1 MADRLIGRTALV
13 TGAARGQGRAHA
25 IRFASEGADVI
36 ALDVC
41 VDEPGGGFA
50 LSSWDDL
57 LQTVAEVEA
66 LGQRGHAAQADVRD
80 RDALQGVVDATAEE
94 FPRLDVIVAN
104 AAIARYAKFLDL
116 DIQAWNAT
124 IAVNLTGVFNTVQLF
139 APRMIAAGH
148 GGSIILTGSIAG
160 VKGLPFC
167 GAYAAAKHGVHGL
180 MKVLALELGDHS
192 IRVNTVDPGPVDTA
206 MATDPTGPLAMS
218 GADSPDG
225 RLFLASFAPVLPLP
239 ESGVMSAETI
249 SDAVA
254 WLASDES
261 RFVTGISV
269 PVDAGIVVR

>member
-1 MADRLIGRTALV
+1 
-13 TGAARGQGRAHA
+13 
-25 IRFASEGADVI
+25 VI

-57 LQTVAEVEA
+57 MQTVSEVENC
-66 LGQRGHAAQADVRD
+66 GSRGYAAKADVRD
-80 RDALQGVVDATAEE
+80 RDALGAVLEETSAE
-94 FPRLDVIVAN
+94 FPHLDVIVAN

-116 DIQAWNAT
+116 DPQAWNAT
-124 IAVNLTGVFNTVQLF
+124 MAVNLTGVFNTVQLF
-139 APRMIAAGH
+139 APRMVAAGR

-180 MKVLALELGDHS
+180 MQVLALELGEHS

-206 MATDPTGPLAMS
+206 MATDPSGPLAMS
-218 GADSPDG
+218 GADSLDG
-225 RLFLASFAPVLPLP
+225 KLFLASFAPVLPLP
-239 ESGVMSAETI
+239 ESGVMSTEAI

-269 PVDAGIVVR
+269 PIDAGILVR